1 MRDSN
6 KNVHNILIK
15 KPNGR
20 RNTRRTDHK
29 TKTDH
34 KKSAG
39 VCGVD
44 SIGGIL

>member
-6 KNVHNILIK
+6 KDAHNILIK

-34 KKSAG
+34 KESA
-39 VCGVD
+39 GVD